1 MYLVSS
7 YKALLQ
13 FAFNSFIYVITFCI
27 LYLHNFYI
35 SKLQFSRS
43 VFSDIVLPF
52 KLKNYLGGNLGQ
64 KSDIFGRSGRGR
76 VLCFV
81 YMGAGR
87 SGFAQGAS
95 F

>member
-1 MYLVSS
+1 M
-7 YKALLQ
+7 
-13 FAFNSFIYVITFCI
+13 ITFCI

-76 VLCFV
+76 VL
-81 YMGAGR
+81 YTW
-87 SGFAQGAS
+87 AQVEVVLLREPPSDGS
-95 F
+95 HPVSTDLRVKPHTCSST